1 MINST
6 MNSNETMPLL
16 DSGGENS
23 EDDIKNYMA
32 FKISKYQKF
41 LFVFNNSFKL
51 EFPIPTQ
58 F

>member
-1 MINST
+1 

-23 EDDIKNYMA
+23 EDDIKNYVA

-41 LFVFNNSFKL
+41 LFVLNNSFKL
-51 EFPIPTQ
+51 DFPIPTQ